1 MVTAERPPTR
11 FGRFRQRF
19 SRRGVNQ
26 LFTAQRVLLLG
37 FSLLIALGTFLL
49 SLPAAVSPGGDN
61 SFLVALFTATSA
73 VCVVGLVVVDTGT
86 NWSTFGHV
94 VILTLIQVGGLGFIV
109 IASLILVLTG
119 QRIGLRQRLLIRE
132 SLSLNRVG
140 GIVRLVIQIIAI
152 TLVIQAVFAAIL
164 AARFTADFGW
174 PQGLWMGV
182 FHAVSAFNNA
192 GFDLFG
198 GFRSLTA
205 YTGDVIVNL
214 AVAIPVILGGLGFIV
229 IVDLYQQ
236 KSFRKLT
243 LHSRIVVA
251 TTLGLLVFSTLVV
264 LLLEYNRAFADLTGP
279 GKVLAAFF
287 QAVTSRSAGFSTVA
301 TEALHPATQFF
312 TIGLMFIGG
321 GPNSVTGGIKV
332 TAFAIL
338 LLSIWTLSRGRESI
352 DVRGRRI
359 PLTQFYRAVALT
371 IILFSLIFAAAL
383 ILSVTE
389 QADFLTTLFEATSA
403 VGIVGLSM
411 GLTPEL
417 SDAGKLVVTI
427 CMFIGRLGPLTI
439 IWALTKPVKKSKLKY
454 PEEHVVIG

>member
-1 MVTAERPPTR
+1 MVTEEKRPTR

-19 SRRGVNQ
+19 SRHRFQG
-26 LFTAQRVLLLG
+26 LFTPQRILLLG
-37 FSLLIALGTFLL
+37 FGLLIAAGTFLL
-49 SLPAAVSPGGDN
+49 SLPIAVNPGGDN

-73 VCVVGLVVVDTGT
+73 TCVVGLVVVDTGT
-86 NWSTFGHV
+86 NWSSFGHA
-94 VILTLIQVGGLGFIV
+94 VILGLVQVGGLGFIV
-109 IASLILVLTG
+109 VASLILVLTG
-119 QRIGLRQRLLIRE
+119 RRIGLRQRLLIRE
-132 SLSLNRVG
+132 SLSQTRVG
-140 GIVRLVIQIIAI
+140 GIVRLVIQIIVI
-152 TLVIQAVFAAIL
+152 TLAIEAFFAAIL
-164 AARFTADFGW
+164 ASRFIADFGW

-182 FHAVSAFNNA
+182 FHSVSAFNNA

-214 AVAIPVILGGLGFIV
+214 GVAIPVILGSLGFIV
-229 IVDLYQQ
+229 IVDIYQQ
-236 KSFRKLT
+236 RSFKKLT

-251 TTLGLLVFSTLVV
+251 TTVVLLVFSTLVV
-264 LLLEYNRAFADLTGP
+264 LLLEYNRAFADLAGP

-332 TAFAIL
+332 TTFAIL
-338 LLSIWTLSRGRESI
+338 LLSVWTLSRGSESI
-352 DVRGRRI
+352 DVRDRRI
-359 PLTQFYRAVALT
+359 PLVQFYKAVALT
-371 IILFSLIFAAAL
+371 IILFSLIFLAAL

-403 VGIVGLSM
+403 LGLVGLSM

-417 SDAGKLVVTI
+417 SPVGKLVVTA
-427 CMFIGRLGPLTI
+427 CMFIGRVGPLTLV
-439 IWALTKPVKKSKLKY
+439 WALTRPTKKSKLKY
-454 PEEHVVIG
+454 PEEQVIIG